1 MSKSWKVSEK
11 KTGKTLD
18 SRKTPRK
25 REVESARQ
33 EIQNIMRHTG
43 AKMEIFLD

>member
-11 KTGKTLD
+11 KMGKTLD
-18 SRKTPRK
+18 SRNTPRK

-33 EIQNIMRHTG
+33 EIQNILRHTG